1 MTSQLAIALGG
12 LALVDATSVGT
23 LVLPLLMMAQPQVRA
38 GRLLLYL
45 ATIAI
50 FYFALGLALLV
61 AADQLIAMVA
71 ATEGNRAIDVLQLI
85 VGVTLFAGSFWPE
98 LPAVKRRRNAD
109 TASGRRRASWRE
121 RLLGPS
127 APPGVVI
134 GVALAAGVVEAA
146 SMLPYLGAVGML
158 SASQASAP
166 VQGAALAAYVV
177 VMCLPALILL
187 GLRVGFADRVA
198 PTLERIEAWLTRHTG
213 GAIWWVVGILGFFL
227 AADAATRLGLFGATG
242 G

>member
-38 GRLLLYL
+38 GRVLLYL

-85 VGVTLFAGSFWPE
+85 VGVTLFA
-98 LPAVKRRRNAD
+98 A
-109 TASGRRRASWRE
+109 ASGRNYPR
-121 RLLGPS
+121 
-127 APPGVVI
+127 
-134 GVALAAGVVEAA
+134 
-146 SMLPYLGAVGML
+146 
-158 SASQASAP
+158 
-166 VQGAALAAYVV
+166 
-177 VMCLPALILL
+177 
-187 GLRVGFADRVA
+187 
-198 PTLERIEAWLTRHTG
+198 
-213 GAIWWVVGILGFFL
+213 
-227 AADAATRLGLFGATG
+227 
-242 G
+242 

>member
-38 GRLLLYL
+38 GRVLLYL

-98 LPAVKRRRNAD
+98 LPAGKRRRNAD

-177 VMCLPALILL
+177 VMCLPALTFLAL
-187 GLRVGFADRVA
+187 RLAAGARVEDWLARVGGWFDRTSGSA
-198 PTLERIEAWLTRHTG
+198 L
-213 GAIWWVVGILGFFL
+213 WWVMGVLGILV
-227 AADAATRLGLFGATG
+227 ASDAISRLGAH
-242 G
+242 

>member
-85 VGVTLFAGSFWPE
+85 VGVALFAGSFWPE
-98 LPAVKRRRNAD
+98 LPAGKRRRNAD

-177 VMCLPALILL
+177 VMCLPALTFLAL
-187 GLRVGFADRVA
+187 RLAAGARVEDWLARVGGWFDRTSGSA
-198 PTLERIEAWLTRHTG
+198 L
-213 GAIWWVVGILGFFL
+213 WWVMGVLGILV
-227 AADAATRLGLFGATG
+227 ASDAISRLSAH
-242 G
+242 